1 MARPAEPISIRR
13 LADSLSIAWDARD
26 VVTAN
31 DSVVRLIRVEGTMDW
46 HHHEEDQLFVCWDGT
61 FTIELEGERAIELKP
76 GDVFVVPRRTE
87 HKTQAPGLAHALM
100 SIGDHTMARL

>member
-1 MARPAEPISIRR
+1 MPEPAQPISIPR

-31 DSVVRLIRVEGTMDW
+31 GSVFRLIRVEGTMEW

-61 FTIELEGERAIELKP
+61 FTVELADSPTVELKP
-76 GDVFVVPRRTE
+76 GDVFVIPRGTE
-87 HKTQAPGLAHALM
+87 HKTHAGHLAHALM
-100 SIGDHTMARL
+100 SIGVHTMARP

>member
-1 MARPAEPISIRR
+1 MSSPAQPISISR

-31 DSVVRLIRVEGTMDW
+31 GSVFRLIRVEGTMEW

-61 FTIELEGERAIELKP
+61 FTVELEASPAVELKR
-76 GDVFVVPRRTE
+76 GDVFVVPRGTE
-87 HKTQAPGLAHALM
+87 HKTHANGLAHALM
-100 SIGDHTMARL
+100 SIGVHTMARP